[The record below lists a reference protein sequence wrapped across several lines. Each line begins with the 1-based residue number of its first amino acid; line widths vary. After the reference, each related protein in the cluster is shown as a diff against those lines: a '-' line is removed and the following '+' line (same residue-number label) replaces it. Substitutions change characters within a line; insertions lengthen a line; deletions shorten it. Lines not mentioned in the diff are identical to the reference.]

1 MTLMEDS
8 SRNQHEVEL
17 NRELDRLFAAYR
29 EAVPAPAVSA
39 GFMPGLWQQIEG
51 RKSFAANMRHWA
63 QAFVTAAVGICVL
76 LTFLATYS
84 TQQPAWPDRASDPEE
99 LAAGNV
105 PEYPRYLELAA
116 LDNDSV
122 ENHR

>member
-1 MTLMEDS
+1 MENGSLDS
-8 SRNQHEVEL
+8 GEIEL
-17 NRELDRLFAAYR
+17 NAELDRLFAAYR
-29 EAVPAPAVSA
+29 EAIPAPEAGA
-39 GFMPGLWQQIEG
+39 GFLPGLWRQIEA
-51 RKSFAANMRHWA
+51 RRTFAGNMRQWA

-76 LTFLATYS
+76 LTFLAAYS
-84 TQQPAWPDRASDPEE
+84 GQQPAWPNQDDDPDE

-116 LDNDSV
+116 LDSGPQ